1 MNSFTKDFLDGGV
14 VFCGDVFVL
23 FDCKEQ
29 SSKKSIVGDWL
40 PKHEGFE
47 FETTVLEFSDG
58 KCYIP
63 VFTSRK
69 DIPSSLKKGRWIE
82 KRNIADVLKEAKRI
96 NTFVL
101 KKVA

>member
-1 MNSFTKDFLDGGV
+1 MNSFSKK
-14 VFCGDVFVL
+14 VFDEVYVL
-23 FDCKEQ
+23 FDCKVARTP
-29 SSKKSIVGDWL
+29 KKQVGDWL

-63 VFTSRK
+63 VFTSRN
-69 DIPSSLKKGRWIE
+69 DIPSCLKKGRWIE